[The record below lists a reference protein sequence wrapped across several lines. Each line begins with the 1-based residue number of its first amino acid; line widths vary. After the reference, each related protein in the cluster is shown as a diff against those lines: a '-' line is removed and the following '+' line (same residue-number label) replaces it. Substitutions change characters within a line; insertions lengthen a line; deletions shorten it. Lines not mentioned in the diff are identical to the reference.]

1 MRRFERHEIDV
12 HMLHVLKA
20 TKRCWPGGTKHY
32 NGTMARNAAVKNKV
46 AKIELQVT
54 VDTYTML
61 LQCFTPMISSL
72 H

>member
-46 AKIELQVT
+46 VKIEL
-54 VDTYTML
+54 
-61 LQCFTPMISSL
+61 
-72 H
+72 